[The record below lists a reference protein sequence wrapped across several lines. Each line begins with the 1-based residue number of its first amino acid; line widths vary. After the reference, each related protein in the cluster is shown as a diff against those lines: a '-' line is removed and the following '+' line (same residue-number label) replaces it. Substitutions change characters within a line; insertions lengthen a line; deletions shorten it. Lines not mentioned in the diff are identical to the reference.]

1 MFTVTGKGVSE
12 YNITANEADGVG
24 VYTVSLKCD
33 GIRSVTIEWREHA
46 TNCDAVWTPRY
57 LGSTALRPDYVA
69 AEVLSCLSENAPVI
83 AAVAADDTCPVTVAL
98 SDAAMPIKLSCG
110 ISETERDLHVK
121 AELFAATGVA
131 VPEYRVEIRV
141 DRRGLSFARAIE
153 SVKEYWRQKGYAAG
167 ECNYAATEPVYSTW
181 YNFHQNL
188 AQAEL
193 VRECEQAVEL
203 GLKTIIIDDGWQTD
217 DNALGYAYCG
227 DWQVCEKKFPDF
239 KRFVQDVHAAGMRVM
254 VWFSL
259 PFAGEKSRN
268 FERFQGKYL
277 CHNSHNQASVLDP
290 RYPEVREFLVDT
302 YVNFIQ
308 RYEIDGFKFDF
319 IDEFRFADEV
329 IPFGVGMDCACVED
343 GVAKL
348 VSQAAQRIRAVNP
361 AALIEFRQKYIGPI
375 VTANADMVRVADCPL
390 DWRTNAREII
400 NLRLLTPVAVH
411 ADMVVLHEEE
421 SASAAARHILA
432 TLLGVPQI
440 SVKLC
445 SCKPE
450 HKKMLAYLLQFARA
464 HRELLLHGTLTV
476 HGVAFGYTSAESVLA
491 DERAVFL
498 YGEIAVAIGAE
509 KITYILNVS
518 ARRDLYVE
526 VDSPAAHCVVYACTG
541 EEVSRRELQKG
552 ICKLSIPESAIIV
565 ISRQCMI

>member
-1 MFTVTGKGVSE
+1 MFAVTGKGLIE
-12 YNITANEADGVG
+12 YSITANETDGVG
-24 VYTVSLKCD
+24 LYTVSLKCD
-33 GIRSVTIEWREHA
+33 GIHPITIGWRESG

-57 LGSTALRPDYVA
+57 LAGTTLRPDYVS
-69 AEVLSCLSENAPVI
+69 AEVKSSLSENAPMI

-98 SDAAMPIKLSCG
+98 SDAATPLKLSCG
-110 ISETERDLHVK
+110 ISETEKDLHVK
-121 AELFAATGVA
+121 IELFAAEGVA

-141 DRRGLSFARAIE
+141 DRRGLPFARAIE
-153 SVKEYWRQKGYAAG
+153 SIKEYWRQRGYAAG
-167 ECNYAATEPVYSTW
+167 ECNSAAGEPLYSTW

-188 AQAEL
+188 EQAEL
-193 VRECEQAVEL
+193 LRECGQAVEL
-203 GLKTIIIDDGWQTD
+203 GLKMIIIDDGWQTD

-239 KRFVQDVHAAGMRVM
+239 KRFVQDVHATGMRVM

-259 PFAGEKSRN
+259 PFVGEKSRN

-277 CHNSHNQASVLDP
+277 CHNSRNKASVLDP
-290 RYPEVREFLVDT
+290 RYPEVREFLIGT
-302 YVNFIQ
+302 YVNFIK

-319 IDEFRFADEV
+319 IDEFRFAEAV
-329 IPFGVGMDCACVED
+329 IPFGAGMDCVSVED
-343 GVAKL
+343 GVKKL
-348 VSQAAQRIRAVNP
+348 VSQAVKRIRAVNP

-411 ADMVVLHEEE
+411 ADMVVLREEE

-440 SVKLC
+440 SIKLC

-464 HRELLLHGTLTV
+464 HRDLLLHGTLTV
-476 HGVAFGYTSAESVLA
+476 HGVAFGYTSAESVFA

-498 YGEIAVAIGAE
+498 YGERSVAIGAE
-509 KITYILNVS
+509 KTTYILNVS

-526 VDSPAAHCVVYACTG
+526 VGSPAVHCSVFACTG
-541 EEVSRRELQKG
+541 EEVSRCDLHKG
-552 ICKLSIPESAIIV
+552 ICKLNIPESAIIV
-565 ISRQCMI
+565 ISR